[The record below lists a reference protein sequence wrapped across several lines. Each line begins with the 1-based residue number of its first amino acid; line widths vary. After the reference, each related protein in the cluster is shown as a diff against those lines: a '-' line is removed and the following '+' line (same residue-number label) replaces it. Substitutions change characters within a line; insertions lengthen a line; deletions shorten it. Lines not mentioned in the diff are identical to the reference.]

1 MAGDFDRVAL
11 IRLAVERFNTRDI
24 DALVTL
30 LHPMAEW
37 PDLMDD
43 KLIWGREAVRDY
55 WERQLSVVSPHLTP
69 HDFTPVGD
77 DLVVASTQRVLDR
90 ETGVDLMPVT
100 EIVQRF
106 SFRDGLIAK
115 LVMFATV
122 DDAVATDPTE

>member
-1 MAGDFDRVAL
+1 MAGDFDPVSL

-24 DALVTL
+24 DGLAAL

-55 WERQLSVVSPHLTP
+55 WERQLAVVSPLVVQ
-69 HDFTPVGD
+69 HDFVPVGD

-90 ETGVDLMPVT
+90 DTGDDLMPAS

-106 SFRDGLIAK
+106 SFSDGLIAR
-115 LVMFATV
+115 LRMFATV
-122 DDAVATDPTE
+122 EEAVAAE

>member
-1 MAGDFDRVAL
+1 MAGDFDPVSL

-24 DALVTL
+24 DGLAAL

-55 WERQLSVVSPHLTP
+55 WERQLAVVSPLVVQ
-69 HDFTPVGD
+69 HDFVPVGD

-90 ETGVDLMPVT
+90 DTGDDLMPAS

-106 SFRDGLIAK
+106 SFSDGLISR
-115 LVMFATV
+115 LRMFASV
-122 DDAVATDPTE
+122 EEAVAAE

>member
-1 MAGDFDRVAL
+1 MAGDFDPVSL

-24 DALVTL
+24 DGLAAL

-55 WERQLSVVSPHLTP
+55 WERQLAVVSPLVVQ
-69 HDFTPVGD
+69 HDFVPVGD

-90 ETGVDLMPVT
+90 DTGDDLMPAS

-106 SFRDGLIAK
+106 SFSDGLISR
-115 LVMFATV
+115 LRMFATFEE
-122 DDAVATDPTE
+122 AVAAE